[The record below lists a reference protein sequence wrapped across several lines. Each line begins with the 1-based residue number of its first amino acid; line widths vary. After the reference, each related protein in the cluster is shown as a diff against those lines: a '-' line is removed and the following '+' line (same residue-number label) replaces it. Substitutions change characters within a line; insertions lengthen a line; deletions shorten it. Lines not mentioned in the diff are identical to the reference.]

1 VQWEGENEIRSGDH
15 KMYYSGGE
23 RVARR
28 LAIIVHK
35 GEVRSVLK
43 KIVCN
48 DRIIAVVLKTWAI
61 IDLLLQMYVLTSEY
75 EEEEVEEL

>member
-1 VQWEGENEIRSGDH
+1 LRWEGEDEIGSGDH

-28 LAIIVHK
+28 LAIIGHK
-35 GEVRSVLK
+35 GELRSVLK
-43 KIVCN
+43 KIVCS
-48 DRIIAVVLKTWAI
+48 DRIIAVKLKTWAI
-61 IDLLLQMYVLTSEY
+61 INLLLLMYVLTSEY